1 MKRRTMQSGYFSL
14 IAPALGTRE
23 LKHGSSGT
31 GSTSSSSTGTGSA
44 SKNGGGGGGGGAD
57 PCAPLIG
64 CFTLPLL

>member
-31 GSTSSSSTGTGSA
+31 GSSSSSSTGTGSA
-44 SKNGGGGGGGGAD
+44 SKNGGGGGGGPVPD
-57 PCAPLIG
+57 PCIPILGI
-64 CFTLPLL
+64 CFP

>member
-31 GSTSSSSTGTGSA
+31 GSSSSSSTGTGSA
-44 SKNGGGGGGGGAD
+44 SKNGGGGAD